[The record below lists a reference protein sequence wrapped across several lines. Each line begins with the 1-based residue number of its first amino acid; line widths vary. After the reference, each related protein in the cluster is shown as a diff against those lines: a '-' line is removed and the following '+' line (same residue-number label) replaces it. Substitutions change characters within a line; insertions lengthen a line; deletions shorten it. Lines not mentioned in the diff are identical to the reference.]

1 MKLQHK
7 VKINLSDRN
16 GNKQNVLNGTVK
28 KLPQRL
34 ITFLFG
40 DFNEILVIA
49 PGPSVKILEIHELKK
64 GVSDAQ

>member
-7 VKINLSDRN
+7 VKINVTDRN

-34 ITFLFG
+34 LTFLFG
-40 DFNEILVIA
+40 EFNEILVLA
-49 PGPSVKILEIHELKK
+49 PGQSVEIVEIHELKR